1 MNLDILN
8 DSVKPGRV
16 HNISEEPGNEDKAY
30 TFSVRNSVLVERFVV
45 NIVGVDRD
53 MIIESR
59 ASCNITGM
67 PLCNSL
73 KGTLIE

>member
-1 MNLDILN
+1 MKLDISN

-16 HNISEEPGNEDKAY
+16 HNISEQPGNEDKAY

-45 NIVGVDRD
+45 NTVGVDRD

-59 ASCNITGM
+59 ASCNINGM
-67 PLCNSL
+67 TLCNSL
-73 KGTLIE
+73 KGKRIE